1 MFGIF
6 MTRPLTFL
14 WMARHKWLLLLC
26 GIVSLLIISPI
37 PEVYDRRDDV
47 ITPLTAGVLL
57 AVTYG
62 MVEKQFTLYM
72 LTSLIMTW
80 FIISVLT
87 EGSGLF
93 SGTSVFAPIVFMSIL
108 MIIFVLLA
116 RWLIR
121 AVYIDREVLCAAIC
135 GYLILGVLWAG
146 LYRAITIMDPAALVA
161 ADSTIPT
168 VSDLLYFSYTTLTT
182 TGFGDILPK
191 NPVVRMLSV
200 MEAIVGTFY
209 NTIIIARFVGLYG
222 VKPAPSYDEQTGNN
236 VREDG

>member
-1 MFGIF
+1 MFHLF
-6 MTRPLTFL
+6 MMRPMTFL
-14 WMARHKWLLLLC
+14 WMAKHKWLLLLC
-26 GIVSLLIISPI
+26 GIIALLIVSPI

-47 ITPLTAGVLL
+47 ITPLAAAVLL

-62 MVEKQFTLYM
+62 MVERQSTLII
-72 LTSLIMTW
+72 LASLILGW
-80 FIISVLT
+80 FLISVLT
-87 EGSGLF
+87 DGSGLF
-93 SGTSVFAPIVFMSIL
+93 TGNSILAPVIFMIIL

-135 GYLILGVLWAG
+135 GYLVLGVLWGG
-146 LYRAITIMDPAALVA
+146 LYRAITIADPRALVS
-161 ADSTIPT
+161 ADTPGT
-168 VSDLLYFSYTTLTT
+168 VPSMCDLLYFSYTTLTT

-191 NPVVRMLSV
+191 NPVVRMLTV

-222 VKPAPSYDEQTGNN
+222 VKPASSMERANS
-236 VREDG
+236 REDG

>member
-1 MFGIF
+1 MA
-6 MTRPLTFL
+6 RPITFL

-47 ITPLTAGVLL
+47 ITPLTAAVLL

-62 MVEKQFTLYM
+62 MVEKQSTLIW
-72 LTSLIMTW
+72 LASLILAW
-80 FIISVLT
+80 FVISILT
-87 EGSGLF
+87 DGSGLF
-93 SGTSVFAPIVFMSIL
+93 SGNSVLAPIIFMSIL

-135 GYLILGVLWAG
+135 GYLVLGVLWTG
-146 LYRAITIMDPAALVA
+146 LYRAITIIDPGALVA
-161 ADSTIPT
+161 SDTSRPVPSIN
-168 VSDLLYFSYTTLTT
+168 DLLYFSYTTLTT
-182 TGFGDILPK
+182 TGFGDILPR

-222 VKPAPSYDEQTGNN
+222 VKQASSLDRESRPSTP
-236 VREDG
+236 REDG